1 MDGQQELKWW
11 GVKKLQHYTKIQT
24 LHNTSSGHLL
34 ASSLHVLLCCFF
46 FFLIFPLLPQN
57 LFLEDRVRKKHTNKK
72 GLPLMM
78 KKLTKKLITLFI

>member
-1 MDGQQELKWW
+1 MYGQQEMKWW

-46 FFLIFPLLPQN
+46 PHFSPKI

-72 GLPLMM
+72 GLPHMM
-78 KKLTKKLITLFI
+78 KKLTKKLITLLI